1 MGIALE
7 LAALLLIQTVFI
19 SAFAKFEVETPLL
32 KKLLKWLIIDGITIG
47 LFYAIGHWAIIFP
60 FVALIPG
67 TVYHLSWCK
76 KNGIDPFK
84 ATPRRKYY
92 ELRDWKWE
100 E

>member
-7 LAALLLIQTVFI
+7 LTVLLFIQTTFI
-19 SAFAKFEVETPLL
+19 SAFARFEVETPLL
-32 KKLLKWLIIDGITIG
+32 KKLLKWLIIDGLTVG

-67 TVYHLSWCK
+67 TVYHFRWCK
-76 KNGIDPFK
+76 KNGIDPLK